1 MAKTPKTAA
10 PQAQPVELQK
20 INAAIGHMV
29 SELFPEEKEVVLDSH
44 SAVLALLMNAG
55 QDPEEP
61 QA

>member
-1 MAKTPKTAA
+1 MAKTPKNPAA
-10 PQAQPVELQK
+10 EAQPVELTM

-29 SELFPEEKEVVLDSH
+29 NELFPEEKEVTLDSH

-55 QDPEEP
+55 NEPEEP